1 MFVRSPFVR
10 GVGCVAWW
18 LAAAA
23 FAQQLPSATN
33 ESSKNASE
41 ASSVAPSCEAVSD
54 SPGSAEDGG
63 ALHRLAERLGGVTE
77 AEVPPARGVP
87 VVEQNDTTANSG
99 GPGASLCSAPATH
112 AEERSTQI
120 QSASGGVP
128 GVVEIPPALPQEL
141 LRPDRPTRSEPR
153 AVESVSPAPLAAET
167 PPEAERSGAGYSVS
181 AAGAVEPG
189 IEDRPLG
196 PAPRATEGGE
206 VAAAAGGES
215 GSSGW
220 IVKTLGALAVV
231 IGLIFVVRSL
241 LGRVA
246 GSVTSSAFSPAVE
259 VLSRVTVAPRNHILL
274 VRLGKRVL
282 VLGDSSAGLRRLAD
296 ITEPD
301 EVAGVLAAVG
311 VGKANSISRGFGQ
324 LLERFNRD
332 YRPEEDWAEEGVDG
346 YEHAV
351 DRARDQVGSLL
362 SRVRALSGRGG
373 GR

>member
-10 GVGCVAWW
+10 WIVCGAWW
-18 LAAAA
+18 TGAAA
-23 FAQQLPSATN
+23 FAQRLPSTTN
-33 ESSKNASE
+33 ESTKNVSE
-41 ASSVAPSCEAVSD
+41 ASPVAQSYEAVSD
-54 SPGSAEDGG
+54 SPGPAEDGE
-63 ALHRLAERLGGVTE
+63 ALRRLAERFGGVFR
-77 AEVPPARGVP
+77 AEV
-87 VVEQNDTTANSG
+87 
-99 GPGASLCSAPATH
+99 
-112 AEERSTQI
+112 
-120 QSASGGVP
+120 
-128 GVVEIPPALPQEL
+128 PPALPQEL
-141 LRPDRPTRSEPR
+141 LRPDGLARSEPT
-153 AVESVSPAPLAAET
+153 AVEPPPPATSVAGT
-167 PPEAERSGAGYSVS
+167 PPQAEPS
-181 AAGAVEPG
+181 AVGHSLSAVGAVEPA

-206 VAAAAGGES
+206 VTAAAGDGAS
-215 GSSGW
+215 SSGW

-231 IGLIFVVRSL
+231 IGLIFVVRSA

-246 GSVTSSAFSPAVE
+246 GSMTSSAFSPAVE

-301 EVAGVLAAVG
+301 EVAGVLAAVSA
-311 VGKANSISRGFGQ
+311 GKPNSISRGFGQ

-332 YRPEEDWAEEGVDG
+332 YRPEEEWAEEGG
-346 YEHAV
+346 NRHEHAV